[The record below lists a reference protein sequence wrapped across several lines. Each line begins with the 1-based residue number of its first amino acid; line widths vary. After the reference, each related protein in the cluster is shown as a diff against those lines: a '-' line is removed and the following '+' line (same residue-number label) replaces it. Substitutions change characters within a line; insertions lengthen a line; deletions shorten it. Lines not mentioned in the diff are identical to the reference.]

1 MPFFQI
7 FLEAIVGSISLRSFE
22 PGVRT
27 FLTEKTLREEA
38 RATSF
43 PGFLILPPPP
53 PPLGRATGGK
63 MRNPGNKVGAR
74 ASFPNSDWQSSLL

>member
-7 FLEAIVGSISLRSFE
+7 FLEAIVGSIFLRSFE

-43 PGFLILPPPP
+43 PGFLIPPPR
-53 PPLGRATGGK
+53 LGRARGGK

-74 ASFPNSDWQSSLL
+74 ASFPNSGWQSSLL